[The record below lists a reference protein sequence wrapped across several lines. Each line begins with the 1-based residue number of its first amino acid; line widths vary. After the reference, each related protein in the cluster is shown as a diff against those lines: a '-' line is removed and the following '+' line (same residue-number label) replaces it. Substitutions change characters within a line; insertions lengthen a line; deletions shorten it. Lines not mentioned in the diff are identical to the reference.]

1 MIKSIF
7 NKESLTILFVLGVIV
22 LISVSLL
29 TYMNTK
35 DQTHDHDFI
44 SKSFE
49 RMAILE
55 KIETIVSEAGIYR
68 RAYLLS
74 KDEQLVSSFNSAYRQ
89 SDSLF
94 INLKYKYSEF
104 PKRLAMTDTLKSLV
118 SEFFLN
124 LKDGIELQR
133 SKGNDPKLHKNI
145 NDRSKITQIEIKNS
159 IEKIKLEE
167 QKQLDQNMETA
178 ENSYAFSSYTMLGG
192 ILISCIIFIAVFVTL
207 RKKAAGS
214 FEAENQ
220 EISREELE
228 LIVRERT
235 EEISQINRKLY
246 KKVDEL
252 IKMDEALKHSEE
264 YYRMLFEQAHDAI
277 VIFLPENERV
287 LDVNRRACDLYGF
300 TREEFLAISLKSISK
315 NKPQGEENIRSTLE
329 KGYYHNFQIVHYKK
343 DLTEMLIEI
352 NASVI
357 DYGGKKAILSI
368 NRDITDRIM
377 KIR

>member
-1 MIKSIF
+1 
-7 NKESLTILFVLGVIV
+7 
-22 LISVSLL
+22 
-29 TYMNTK
+29 
-35 DQTHDHDFI
+35 
-44 SKSFE
+44 
-49 RMAILE
+49 
-55 KIETIVSEAGIYR
+55 
-68 RAYLLS
+68 
-74 KDEQLVSSFNSAYRQ
+74 
-89 SDSLF
+89 
-94 INLKYKYSEF
+94 
-104 PKRLAMTDTLKSLV
+104 
-118 SEFFLN
+118 
-124 LKDGIELQR
+124 
-133 SKGNDPKLHKNI
+133 
-145 NDRSKITQIEIKNS
+145 
-159 IEKIKLEE
+159 
-167 QKQLDQNMETA
+167 
-178 ENSYAFSSYTMLGG
+178 
-192 ILISCIIFIAVFVTL
+192 
-207 RKKAAGS
+207 
-214 FEAENQ
+214 
-220 EISREELE
+220 

-315 NKPQGEENIRSTLE
+315 NMPQGEENIRSTLE
-329 KGYYHNFQIVHYKK
+329 KGYYHNFQSVHYKK

-377 KIR
+377 KII